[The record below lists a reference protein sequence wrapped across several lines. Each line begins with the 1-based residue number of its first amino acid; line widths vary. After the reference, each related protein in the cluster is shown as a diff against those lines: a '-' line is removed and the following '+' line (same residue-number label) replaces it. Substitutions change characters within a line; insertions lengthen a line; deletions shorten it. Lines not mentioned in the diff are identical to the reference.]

1 MILTVTISPD
11 QVVNG
16 RRATV
21 DTSQYFT
28 SFAAQMPAQREGV
41 QVAKQI
47 DLNQSIGVL
56 LHADPDE
63 SAYVTDKSRGT

>member
-1 MILTVTISPD
+1 MILFDAILPEQAINGSCATI
-11 QVVNG
+11 N
-16 RRATV
+16 
-21 DTSQYFT
+21 TSQYFT

-56 LHADPDE
+56 LHADPE
-63 SAYVTDKSRGT
+63 ERAHVTDKSRGT